1 MSWKQRIYDLLL
13 PLPKEA
19 AAPPASA
26 FSDAARV
33 RRLEEEKA
41 RHILNMEIER
51 RRGVVG
57 A

>member
-26 FSDAARV
+26 FSDEARV
-33 RRLEEEKA
+33 RRIEEEKA